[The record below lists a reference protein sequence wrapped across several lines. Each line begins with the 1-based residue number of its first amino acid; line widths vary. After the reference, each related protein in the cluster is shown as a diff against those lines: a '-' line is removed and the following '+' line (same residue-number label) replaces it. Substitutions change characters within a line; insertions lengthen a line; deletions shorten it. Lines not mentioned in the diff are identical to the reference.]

1 MSDPIETLMLAN
13 LLGVF
18 NERDGAKRRAAVER
32 TYAEDVR
39 WVDAEGVTVGRAALE
54 QKCVALQENLGESQF
69 VAATPV
75 RTLPGFGH
83 LAWHLVDPGTG
94 AQLMSGFDAAMI
106 NDEGSITDMFTVLT
120 PPA

>member
-39 WVDAEGVTVGRAALE
+39 WVDAAL
-54 QKCVALQENLGESQF
+54 
-69 VAATPV
+69 
-75 RTLPGFGH
+75 
-83 LAWHLVDPGTG
+83 
-94 AQLMSGFDAAMI
+94 I
-106 NDEGSITDMFTVLT
+106 NAEGSITDMFTVLT